1 MSSKAIICNVANKH
15 WVLAQVADPVIQHV
29 QGWMARP
36 REDKT
41 GLSEYLNG
49 KVADADRLAYAHR
62 QKDLQM
68 SHGLLYME
76 TNAPGTDEKIFAF
89 VVPAKK

>member
-1 MSSKAIICNVANKH
+1 MSSKAVICNVANKH
-15 WVLAQVADPVIQHV
+15 WVSAQAADPVIQHV
-29 QGWMARP
+29 QGWMPWP

-49 KVADADRLAYAHR
+49 KVADTDCLAYACR

-68 SHGLLYME
+68 SHGLLYVE
-76 TNAPGTDEKIFAF
+76 TNAPGTDEKIFCICS
-89 VVPAKK
+89 PG